1 MKTIAKGPFLGIN
14 NRLPDFALHK
24 DKVGDFVR
32 GAINVDLTNA
42 GTFVRRKTASLL
54 QALTAP
60 HSLHNELMVID
71 SALYSVTL
79 PTYSQ
84 TLVKLLSSN
93 DRMSYVD
100 FAGDTYFS
108 NGMDAGRV
116 SNGVAYPMGLPLPAE
131 PVVTAIPGTL
141 PAGWYQV
148 AVSYYNSITGEE
160 GGVSP
165 SQNFHLTSDGALR
178 ITLPAATA
186 GATHLNVYVS
196 TVNGSVPFLHKTVAT
211 GTVTTDVTAISTASR
226 EANQRYEVPLPA
238 GRLFLFNGCLCSYKD
253 NVVYEGLPFRPGYY
267 IPSEGGVRFPSAVSN
282 CVPAQNGIYVVAD
295 KTYWIPGTRIT
306 TAEGIIQ
313 DVLPYGGVYG
323 TEFAAPHKS
332 QYGWFGDKGFVIASA
347 QGEVEAVMTETVAV
361 GTLPN
366 EGFSTV
372 FEDDGNR
379 RVVSCGYTLNLENM
393 GVTTYDGWDF
403 TSISGDY
410 ATRSDGVYVF
420 DNQTKAAW
428 SINLGKQNFGAEN
441 LKHLPAVYVGH
452 GSTEPVYLTTNL
464 PNGAEYDYTARSVSE
479 DLQIQR
485 IDTGKGLRANW
496 YGLSFSAREG
506 EDFTLA
512 SVSFA
517 PVASTRRI

>member
-1 MKTIAKGPFLGIN
+1 MNTQPIGPFLGIN

-54 QALTAP
+54 QSLTAP
-60 HSLHNELMVID
+60 HSLHGNLLVID
-71 SALYSVTL
+71 SALYSATL
-79 PTYSQ
+79 PNYSQ

-100 FAGDTYFS
+100 FNGDTYFS
-108 NGMDAGRV
+108 NGTDSGRV
-116 SNGVAYPMGLPLPAE
+116 SNGDVFPIGLPLPSE
-131 PVVTAIPGTL
+131 PAMAAIPGAL

-148 AVSYYNSITGEE
+148 AVSYANSVTGEE

-178 ITLPAATA
+178 ITLPAATS
-186 GATHLNVYVS
+186 GATHINVYVS
-196 TVNGSVPFLHKTVAT
+196 TLNGSIPLLQTTVAT
-211 GTVTTDVTAISTASR
+211 GTISVDVTTIAIGR
-226 EANQRYEVPLPA
+226 EAVQRYEAPLPA

-267 IPSEGGVRFPSAVSN
+267 LPSEGGVRFPANVSN

-323 TEFAAPHKS
+323 TEFEAPHKS
-332 QYGWFGDKGFVIASA
+332 QYGWFGAKGFVIAST
-347 QGEVEAVMTETVAV
+347 QGEVEAVMTETITVSS
-361 GTLPN
+361 LPS

-372 FEDDGNR
+372 FEDGCNR

-403 TSISGDY
+403 TSVNGNY
-410 ATRSDGVYVF
+410 ATRTDGIYVF
-420 DNQTKAAW
+420 DNQADAKW
-428 SINLGKQNFGAEN
+428 SINLGKLNFGSEN
-441 LKHLPAVYVGH
+441 LKHLPAVYAGH
-452 GSTEPVYLTTNL
+452 ASTEPVVLTVTL
-464 PNGAEYDYTARSVSE
+464 PNGAEYEYTARSVSE
-479 DLQIQR
+479 ELQIQR
-485 IDTGKGLRANW
+485 IDPGKGLRSNW
-496 YGLSFSAREG
+496 YGLSFSARKG
-506 EDFTLA
+506 NDFTLA
-512 SVSFA
+512 PVSFA
-517 PVASTRRI
+517 PVDSTRRI

>member
-1 MKTIAKGPFLGIN
+1 MKTQPIGPFLGIN

-32 GAINVDLTNA
+32 EAINVDLTNA

-54 QALTAP
+54 QALPAP
-60 HSLHNELMVID
+60 HSLHGNLLVVD

-100 FAGDTYFS
+100 FNGDTYFS
-108 NGMDAGRV
+108 NGTDSGRV
-116 SNGVAYPMGLPLPAE
+116 SNGAVFQMGLPLPSE
-131 PVVTAIPGTL
+131 PTVTAIPGAL

-148 AVSYYNSITGEE
+148 AVSHYNNVTGEE

-178 ITLPAATA
+178 IALPATTA
-186 GATHLNVYVS
+186 GATHINVYVS
-196 TVNGSVPFLHKTVAT
+196 TLNGSIPFYQATVAA
-211 GTVTTDVTAISTASR
+211 GTTTVDVSAITLGR
-226 EANQRYEVPLPA
+226 EAIQRYEAPLPA

-253 NVVYEGLPFRPGYY
+253 NVVYEGLPFKPGYY
-267 IPSEGGVRFPSAVSN
+267 LPSEGGVRFPAKVSN

-332 QYGWFGDKGFVIASA
+332 QYGWFGANGFVIASA

-361 GTLPN
+361 DTLPN

-379 RVVSCGYTLNLENM
+379 RAVSCGYALNLENM

-428 SINLGKQNFGAEN
+428 SINLGKQDFGAEN

-452 GSTEPVYLTTNL
+452 ASTEPVYLTANL
-464 PNGAEYDYTARSVSE
+464 PNGAEYEYSARSVSE
-479 DLQIQR
+479 GLQIQR

>member
-1 MKTIAKGPFLGIN
+1 MKTFPKGPFAGIN
-14 NRLPDFALHK
+14 NRLPDYALGATKEH
-24 DKVGDFVR
+24 GDFVR
-32 GAINVDLTNA
+32 EAINVDLTNA

-108 NGMDAGRV
+108 NGTDAGRV
-116 SNGVAYPMGLPLPAE
+116 SNGVAYPMGLPLPSE
-131 PVVTAIPGTL
+131 PAVAAIPGAL

-148 AVSYYNSITGEE
+148 AVSYANSVTGEE

-178 ITLPAATA
+178 ITLPAATS
-186 GATHLNVYVS
+186 GATHINVYVS
-196 TVNGSVPFLHKTVAT
+196 TLNGSIPLLQT
-211 GTVTTDVTAISTASR
+211 TVTTGTTSVDVTTIAIGR

-332 QYGWFGDKGFVIASA
+332 QYGWFGAKGFVIASA

-420 DNQTKAAW
+420 DNLTKVAW
-428 SINLGKQNFGAEN
+428 SIHLGKQNFGAEN
-441 LKHLPAVYVGH
+441 LKHLPAVYAGH
-452 GSTEPVYLTTNL
+452 ASTEPVYLTVNL
-464 PNGAEYDYTARSVSE
+464 PNGAEYEYAARSASE

>member
-1 MKTIAKGPFLGIN
+1 MNTTQIGPFLGLN

-32 GAINVDLTNA
+32 EAINVDLTNA

-54 QALTAP
+54 QSLTAP
-60 HSLHNELMVID
+60 HSLHGNLLVID
-71 SALYSVTL
+71 SALYSATL
-79 PTYSQ
+79 PAYSQ

-100 FAGDTYFS
+100 FNGDTYFS
-108 NGMDAGRV
+108 NGTDSGRV
-116 SNGVAYPMGLPLPAE
+116 SNGDVFPIGLPLPSE
-131 PVVTAIPGTL
+131 PTVTAISGVL

-148 AVSYYNSITGEE
+148 AVSYANSATGEE

-178 ITLPAATA
+178 ITLPATTA
-186 GATHLNVYVS
+186 GATHINVYVS
-196 TVNGSVPFLHKTVAT
+196 TLNGSIPFYQKTVAV
-211 GTVTTDVTAISTASR
+211 GAASTDVITLTLGR

-253 NVVYEGLPFRPGYY
+253 NVVYEGLPSKLGYY
-267 IPSEGGVRFPSAVSN
+267 LPSEGGVRFPANVSN

-323 TEFAAPHKS
+323 TEFEAPHKS
-332 QYGWFGDKGFVIASA
+332 QYGWFGAKGFVIAST
-347 QGEVEAVMTETVAV
+347 QGEVEAVMTETVTV
-361 GTLPN
+361 PSLPS

-379 RVVSCGYTLNLENM
+379 RVVSCGYCLNLENT
-393 GVTTYDGWDF
+393 GVTTYDGWGF

-410 ATRSDGVYVF
+410 ATSSDGIYVF
-420 DNQTKAAW
+420 DNSAKVTW
-428 SINLGKQNFGAEN
+428 SINLGKLNFGAEN
-441 LKHLPAVYVGH
+441 LKHLPAVYAGH
-452 GSTEPVYLTTNL
+452 ASTEPVYLTVNL
-464 PNGAEYDYTARSVSE
+464 PNGAEYEYAARSVSE

-506 EDFTLA
+506 DEFTLA

>member
-1 MKTIAKGPFLGIN
+1 MKTQPLGPFLGIN
-14 NRLPDFALHK
+14 TRLPDFALHK

-32 GAINVDLTNA
+32 EAINVDLTNA

-54 QALTAP
+54 QTLTAP

-79 PTYSQ
+79 PAYSQ

-108 NGMDAGRV
+108 NGTDAGWV

-141 PAGWYQV
+141 SAGWYQV

-178 ITLPAATA
+178 IALPATTA
-186 GATHLNVYVS
+186 GATHINVYVS
-196 TVNGSVPFLHKTVAT
+196 TLNGSIPFYQKTVAV
-211 GTVTTDVTAISTASR
+211 GTASTDVTTITLGL

-267 IPSEGGVRFPSAVSN
+267 VLSEGGVRFPSAVSN

-332 QYGWFGDKGFVIASA
+332 QYGWFGAKGFVIAST
-347 QGEVEAVMTETVAV
+347 QGEVEAVMTETVTV
-361 GTLPN
+361 SILPS

-379 RVVSCGYTLNLENM
+379 RVV
-393 GVTTYDGWDF
+393 
-403 TSISGDY
+403 
-410 ATRSDGVYVF
+410 
-420 DNQTKAAW
+420 
-428 SINLGKQNFGAEN
+428 
-441 LKHLPAVYVGH
+441 
-452 GSTEPVYLTTNL
+452 
-464 PNGAEYDYTARSVSE
+464 
-479 DLQIQR
+479 
-485 IDTGKGLRANW
+485 
-496 YGLSFSAREG
+496 
-506 EDFTLA
+506 
-512 SVSFA
+512 
-517 PVASTRRI
+517 

>member
-1 MKTIAKGPFLGIN
+1 MNTQPLGPFLGIN

-32 GAINVDLTNA
+32 EAINVDLTNA

-54 QALTAP
+54 QSLTAP
-60 HSLHNELMVID
+60 HSLHGNLLVVD

-79 PTYSQ
+79 PAYSQ

-100 FAGDTYFS
+100 FNGDTYFS
-108 NGMDAGRV
+108 NGTDTGRV
-116 SNGVAYPMGLPLPAE
+116 SNGAVFPMGLPLPAE

-165 SQNFHLTSDGALR
+165 SRNFHLTSDGALR
-178 ITLPAATA
+178 ITIPAATS
-186 GATHLNVYVS
+186 GATHTNVYVS
-196 TVNGSVPFLHKTVAT
+196 TLNGSIPLLQTTVAT
-211 GTVTTDVTAISTASR
+211 GATSVDVTTIAIGR
-226 EANQRYEVPLPA
+226 EANQRYEVPLPT

-332 QYGWFGDKGFVIASA
+332 QYGWFGAKGFVIAST
-347 QGEVEAVMTETVAV
+347 QGEVEAVMTETVTV
-361 GTLPN
+361 SSLPS

-372 FEDDGNR
+372 FEDDGKR
-379 RVVSCGYTLNLENM
+379 RVVSCGYALNLENM

-420 DNQTKAAW
+420 DNAAKAPW
-428 SINLGKQNFGAEN
+428 RITLGSQDFGAEN
-441 LKHLPAVYVGH
+441 LKHMPAVYAGH
-452 GSTEPVYLTTNL
+452 ASTEPVDLTVTL
-464 PNGAEYDYTARSVSE
+464 PGGAEYEYTARSVSE